1 MMPPVVGRFLAVCG
15 WLAWQVRR
23 PFGRGVASS
32 RWAAVPAVVAAVL
45 LLLVAAVPLVV
56 PQLDPQPEDVAVQQ
70 LFDHAVQN
78 PTGWVRLRGR
88 IVPLDASPT
97 GEPGA
102 AALLV
107 DATDPLR
114 AVVLRPEGSV
124 EAAASAMV
132 TGHVVP
138 ATVDTELAVEELP
151 IEATVAGTP
160 PRVVPDAMVALDA
173 VPKPVRQVWWPLSV
187 LPALLGGLLLIGARA
202 GYPVFR
208 PTTEVAVLVAPLALG
223 ERVPAAFG
231 GRIGAVVRPLA
242 DPGSALLLL
251 RRGPGGDLLT
261 AQPLPD
267 DGSVAPAPV
276 TVGGGWTSGRVGE
289 VHTVSETVPALHL
302 RSELV
307 DATLL
312 FARSSE
318 RDRVAARVT
327 LER

>member
-1 MMPPVVGRFLAVCG
+1 MRPVVGRFLAVCG

-23 PFGRGVASS
+23 PFGRRLASS
-32 RWAAVPAVVAAVL
+32 RFAAAPAVVLGVVL
-45 LLLVAAVPLVV
+45 LIAAAVPLVL
-56 PQLDPQPEDVAVQQ
+56 PQFDPQPEDATVQQ
-70 LFDHAVQN
+70 LFDHTVAE
-78 PTGWVRLRGR
+78 PAGWIRLRGR
-88 IVPLDASPT
+88 LVPLETSPT
-97 GEPGA
+97 GEAGE

-107 DATDPLR
+107 DATEPLR
-114 AVVLRPEGSV
+114 AVVIRGDGSV
-124 EAAASAMV
+124 EPSDSAMV

-138 ATVDTELAVEELP
+138 AAVDTELAVADLP

-160 PRVVPDAMVALDA
+160 PRVVPDAIVTLDA
-173 VPKPVRQVWWPLSV
+173 VPKPVRQVWWPLAI
-187 LPALLGGLLLIGARA
+187 LPAVLGLLLLVGARA

-208 PTTEVAVLVAPLALG
+208 RTDEVAVLVAPLALG

-231 GRIGAVVRPLA
+231 GRIGPVTRSLA
-242 DPGSALLLL
+242 DPGGVLLLL
-251 RRGPGGDLLT
+251 RRGPNGDLLT

-276 TVGGGWTSGRVGE
+276 TIGGGWTSGRIGE
-289 VHTVSETVPALHL
+289 VHAVSETVPALVL

>member
-1 MMPPVVGRFLAVCG
+1 VVGRFLAVCG

-23 PFGRGVASS
+23 PFGRRLSS
-32 RWAAVPAVVAAVL
+32 GRFAAVPTVVVGVL
-45 LLLVAAVPLVV
+45 LLVAAAVPLVV
-56 PQLDPQPEDVAVQQ
+56 PQLDPQPEDVTVQQ
-70 LFDHAVQN
+70 LFDHAVSE
-78 PTGWVRLRGR
+78 PAGWVRLRGR
-88 IVPLDASPT
+88 LVPLAASPT
-97 GEPGA
+97 GEPGEV
-102 AALLV
+102 ALLV
-107 DATDPLR
+107 DASEPLR
-114 AVVLRPEGSV
+114 AVVVRASTPL
-124 EAAASAMV
+124 EATDDATV

-138 ATVDTELAVEELP
+138 ATVDAEQAVQDLP

-160 PRVVPDAMVALDA
+160 PRVVPDAIVALDA
-173 VPKPVRQVWWPLSV
+173 VPKPARQVWWPLAIVPGV
-187 LPALLGGLLLIGARA
+187 LGILLLVGARA

-208 PTTEVAVLVAPLALG
+208 RTSEIAVLVAPLALG

-231 GRIGAVVRPLA
+231 GRIGPVIRSLA
-242 DPGSALLLL
+242 DPGGVLLLL

-276 TVGGGWTSGRVGE
+276 TIGGGWTTGRIGE
-289 VHTVSETVPALHL
+289 VHALTETVPALVL